1 MSQDYDRAPVSLED
15 AQLANLETNFINRV
29 YGWMTFG
36 LAVTGLIAYF
46 TATSPAM
53 TKLCLANQWVYML
66 LILAEF
72 GLVVALSAAIK
83 KINAGAA
90 TFGFLLFAILNGLT
104 LSVIFLSYEMGS
116 IAASFFAASG
126 TFGVMSLVG
135 YVTKKDLTGLGSLCF
150 MGLIGIII
158 ASLVNLFLGNAKLD
172 YIISIIGIL
181 VFIGLTAYDT
191 QKIKQLATASGEFER
206 DDFKKFA
213 IIGALALYLDFINLF
228 LFILRLFGN
237 RR

>member
-1 MSQDYDRAPVSLED
+1 MSSNYDRAPAALEHTEVTSLE
-15 AQLANLETNFINRV
+15 TSFINRV

-46 TATSPAM
+46 TASSPAM
-53 TKLCLANQWVYML
+53 TKFCLANQWVYML
-66 LILAEF
+66 LLLAEL
-72 GLVVALSAAIK
+72 GVVVALTAAIK

-116 IAASFFAASG
+116 IAATFFATSG
-126 TFGVMSLVG
+126 TFGVMSLYG
-135 YVTKKDLTGLGSLCF
+135 YMTKKDLTGLGSLCF

-158 ASLVNLFLGNAKLD
+158 ASVINMFIGSARMD

-181 VFIGLTAYDT
+181 VFVGLTAYDT
-191 QKIKQLATASGEFER
+191 QKIKQLATATGSMER
-206 DDFKKFA
+206 DDFKKAA

-228 LFILRLFGN
+228 LFILRIFGN

>member
-15 AQLANLETNFINRV
+15 AQLTSLETSFINRV

-53 TKLCLANQWVYML
+53 MKFCLTHQWVFMVL
-66 LILAEF
+66 MLAEL
-72 GLVVALSAAIK
+72 GLVIALSGAIK

-104 LSVIFLSYEMGS
+104 LSVIFLSYQMGS
-116 IAASFFAASG
+116 IAAAFFAASG
-126 TFGVMSLVG
+126 TFGVMSLIG

-158 ASLVNLFLGNAKLD
+158 ASLVNMFVNSAKMD
-172 YIISIIGIL
+172 YIVSILGVLI
-181 VFIGLTAYDT
+181 FIGLTAYDT
-191 QKIKQLATASGEFER
+191 QKIKQMASASGEFES